1 MHKALISSA
10 AAVVLGLGVASPLGA
25 IGCAPPAELSTPRT
39 TSEMAVARPSAMSL
53 EQAQGILSE
62 LGKKLA
68 EGDAQNPLRSPKSLD
83 DVLAVLQ
90 SDQVDLFPAAVKLA
104 KADPSPRAQTL
115 AAQIELAWGENLRIV
130 AQIIDALSADLREE
144 ARELA
149 ELDAAGKA
157 TPQEKQRLERVE
169 TLVNEEGPIVS
180 ALSRV
185 APTHI
190 REGAALAERL
200 VKTTPEGYEGYRV
213 LADYHRI
220 RSDWPAF
227 DAMVK
232 EVEQKNAGSV
242 GLLFLKGISDAE
254 RKGDLEGGIRQLREA
269 LAKDPKFC
277 RAQAQIVFMSTGLT
291 AKFEEYSKLKAM
303 NPKHQ
308 LVVVAGPVIEAVN
321 ETREQRR
328 NRVRKL
334 DWRQQF

>member
-1 MHKALISSA
+1 MQKGLIGALTCIG
-10 AAVVLGLGVASPLGA
+10 LGLGSTFVM
-25 IGCAPPAELSTPRT
+25 GCTPPPDALSTPRT
-39 TSEMAVARPSAMSL
+39 TSEMAPPRASAMST
-53 EQAQGILSE
+53 EQAQAVLND

-68 EGDAQNPLRSPKSLD
+68 EGDAQNPLRAPKSLD
-83 DVLAVLQ
+83 DVLAILQ

-104 KADPSPRAQTL
+104 KADPSPKAQTL

-130 AQIIDALSADLREE
+130 AQVMDVLSSDLREE

-149 ELDAAGKA
+149 ELEAAGKA
-157 TPQEKQRLERVE
+157 TPQDKVRLERVE
-169 TLVNEEGPIVS
+169 TIVNEGGPIVS
-180 ALSRV
+180 ALSRI

-213 LADYHRI
+213 LADYHRM

-232 EVEQKNAGSV
+232 EVEQKNPNSV

-254 RKGDLEGGIRQLREA
+254 RKGDFEGGIRQLKEA

-291 AKFEEYSKLKAM
+291 AKFDEYAKLKAM

-328 NRVRKL
+328 TRIRRL
-334 DWRQQF
+334 DWRQPF

>member
-1 MHKALISSA
+1 MQKRSVGLRLTCLALGTA
-10 AAVVLGLGVASPLGA
+10 ALSA
-25 IGCAPPAELSTPRT
+25 IGCAPPPSELSTPRT
-39 TSEMAVARPSAMSL
+39 TSEMAVPRASSMSL
-53 EQAQGILSE
+53 EQAQAVLDE

-68 EGDAQNPLRSPKSLD
+68 ASDAQNPLRAPKTLD
-83 DVLAVLQ
+83 DVLAILQ

-104 KADPSPRAQTL
+104 KADPSVRAQTL

-130 AQIIDALSADLREE
+130 AQVIDVLSADLREE

-149 ELDAAGKA
+149 ELEAAGKA

-169 TLVNEEGPIVS
+169 TLVAEEGPIVS

-190 REGAALAERL
+190 REGAILAERL
-200 VKTTPEGYEGYRV
+200 VKAAPSDYEGYRV
-213 LADYHRI
+213 LADYHRM

-242 GLLFLKGISDAE
+242 GLLFLKGISEAE
-254 RKGDLEGGIRQLREA
+254 RKGDLEAGIKVLREA

-277 RAQAQIVFMSTGLT
+277 RAQAQIVFMSNGLT
-291 AKFEEYSKLKAM
+291 AKWEEYGKLKAM

-308 LVVVAGPVIEAVN
+308 LVVVAGPVIEAVYEN
-321 ETREQRR
+321 REQRR

-334 DWRQQF
+334 DWRPQF